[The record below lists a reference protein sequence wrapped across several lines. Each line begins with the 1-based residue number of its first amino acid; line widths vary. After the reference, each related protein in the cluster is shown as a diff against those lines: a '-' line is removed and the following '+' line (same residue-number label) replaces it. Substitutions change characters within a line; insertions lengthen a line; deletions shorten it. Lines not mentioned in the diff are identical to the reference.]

1 MKTILLTTIML
12 FIGCVTQQETEKE
25 DINGF
30 WCSEHLID
38 ECVNVTDYEIEYTR
52 LNGSFVGVLNVQGE
66 LRKYR
71 FSYYNSLISI
81 DFEEI
86 TLILERKEYFLH

>member
-12 FIGCVTQQETEKE
+12 LIGCVTQQEEQKE
-25 DINGF
+25 DISGL
-30 WCSEHLID
+30 WCSEYLIE
-38 ECVNVTDYEIEYTR
+38 ECVNVTDYEIDYTR
-52 LNGSFVGVLNVQGE
+52 LNGSFVGVLNIDGQLV
-66 LRKYR
+66 KYR